1 MTMLDR
7 MRAHLETHNWPR
19 LHCLL
24 MVTLAGAA
32 AFLSSFLLLSLDVPS
47 MAVRYGVAALVGYLT
62 FVMLVRAWV
71 AWKRHQFES
80 EIDVGNVLD
89 AVTPHDLSPALPR
102 GSEDPPMFAGGR
114 SGGGGAS
121 GSYGGGSPSGFSLA
135 LDADDLIWLIVVAAA
150 AVAGVAAIAYVVWVA
165 PALLAEIILD
175 VAIAGRIYK
184 GLRRRDSAH
193 WTRHV
198 FRRTALPAAIVI
210 VFAVVA
216 GYGLQ
221 RIAPAARSIGGVWAH
236 VTAR

>member
-1 MTMLDR
+1 MTTLDR

-32 AFLSSFLLLSLDVPS
+32 AFLSSFVLLSLDVPS
-47 MAVRYGVAALVGYLT
+47 MAVRYGVAALAGYLT
-62 FVMLVRAWV
+62 FVMLIRAWV
-71 AWKRHQFES
+71 AWKRHQLES
-80 EIDVGNVLD
+80 EIDPDLVD
-89 AVTPHDLSPALPR
+89 AVTSLDWTPGSPR
-102 GSEDPPMFAGGR
+102 GSVEPPVFAGGR

-121 GSYGGGSPSGFSLA
+121 GSYGDGGGSGFSLA
-135 LDADDLIWLIVVAAA
+135 LDADDLIWLVVIAAA
-150 AVAGVAAIAYVVWVA
+150 AFAGVAAIAYVVYVA

-175 VAIAGRIYK
+175 VVVAGRIYK
-184 GLRRRDSAH
+184 GLRRHDSAH

-198 FRRTALPAAIVI
+198 FRRTALPAAILI

-216 GYGLQ
+216 GYALQ
-221 RIAPAARSIGGVWAH
+221 QIAPDARSIGGVWAH